1 MNIKIKMI
9 NRLTQRLWTFTL
21 IFAITLFAGE
31 IPIASANHLFS
42 QSDNLKNAITLT
54 ENDLTPQEHQALQG
68 IRQRRN
74 REIAATLDLS
84 QRNQLSRK
92 LHNGNNLEQA
102 LETLNLTSQQREL
115 INSITALTN
124 LKIKGIFS
132 QHGLIIWHKSS

>member
-1 MNIKIKMI
+1 MI
-9 NRLTQRLWTFTL
+9 SRLIQRLWTLTL
-21 IFAITLFAGE
+21 VFAIISFAGE
-31 IPIASANHLFS
+31 ISIAEANHLFS
-42 QSDNLKNAITLT
+42 QSDHLKNAIALT

-74 REIAATLDLS
+74 REIAAILDLS
-84 QRNQLSRK
+84 QRNQLTIK
-92 LHNGNNLEQA
+92 LHNGNNLDQS

-132 QHGLIIWHKSS
+132 RHGLMIRHKSS